1 MVITLVNKDE
11 RDSEGER
18 KPSPRRV
25 VQFPWVDSEEEKERT
40 ERGFLSRKV
49 SFWLSRRK
57 GWQLAVWLFTLPFFF
72 IFQLRK
78 IAKMTDRNKR
88 REVAEVTIAGDWI
101 RDMANNRRIH
111 DLYNEHQQFRDPL
124 ERLLQQREHR
134 PLFAWW
140 GQFQE
145 VIKLCYTPSLDPAR
159 LENFRRVDAKELT
172 EDEKSQ
178 LRMLFQYLTVIKE
191 NIRQP
196 SAENSA
202 SDSSSSGLA
211 DSTGYAGGDEK

>member
-1 MVITLVNKDE
+1 M
-11 RDSEGER
+11 
-18 KPSPRRV
+18 
-25 VQFPWVDSEEEKERT
+25 
-40 ERGFLSRKV
+40 
-49 SFWLSRRK
+49 LSRRK

-78 IAKMTDRNKR
+78 IAKMTGRNKG

-101 RDMANNRRIH
+101 RDMANNQRIH
-111 DLYNEHQQFRDPL
+111 DLYNEHQQFRDFL

-145 VIKLCYTPSLDPAR
+145 VIKLCYTPSLDPTR

-172 EDEKSQ
+172 EDKK
-178 LRMLFQYLTVIKE
+178 LHLKMLFAYLTTIKE
-191 NIRQP
+191 NIGQP
-196 SAENSA
+196 SAESSA

-211 DSTGYAGGDEK
+211 DSMGYAGGDEK

>member
-1 MVITLVNKDE
+1 M
-11 RDSEGER
+11 
-18 KPSPRRV
+18 
-25 VQFPWVDSEEEKERT
+25 T
-40 ERGFLSRKV
+40 ER
-49 SFWLSRRK
+49 
-57 GWQLAVWLFTLPFFF
+57 
-72 IFQLRK
+72 
-78 IAKMTDRNKR
+78 NKQ
-88 REVAEVTIAGDWI
+88 REVAEVTITCDWI

-111 DLYNEHQQFRDPL
+111 DLYNEHGDFRDYL

-145 VIKLCYTPSLDPAR
+145 AIKLCYTPSLDPAR
-159 LENFRRVDAKELT
+159 LENFRRVDPRELT
-172 EDEKSQ
+172 KDEKFL
-178 LRMLFQYLTVIKE
+178 LRMLFQYLTVIEE